1 MKQEKSKNTKDLLTL
16 IQESEKKRE
25 TLQELSGLLETWQ
38 SLSIEEQIKRR
49 SSLLTDL
56 SLLESRDRK
65 LCINKLSEA
74 GIISRQDVNK
84 VIEDTRQALNIS
96 DETDDKSLPHI
107 YTVYFPGL
115 VDIVEDN
122 GGSAFLI
129 KEKDS
134 LKITKRIEKDDV
146 IYLPP
151 PKEYIPWLL
160 PTGERILDYY
170 GLDKALDNKTADSFL
185 YDELVSY
192 HKAISEFPSLEY
204 YDLIA
209 AWILHTYL
217 LESIKYSPII
227 CLFAIP
233 ERGKTRTGQGM
244 IYLAYHGIHV
254 ESLRDAYLVRVAN
267 DLKAS
272 LFFDVMNIWHKAEKN
287 GTEDILLHRF
297 ERGAKV
303 PRVLYPEKGPLRD
316 TVYYSVFGPT
326 IISTNEGLHR
336 ILDTRAIS
344 INMPQS
350 VRSFENDVTPE
361 SSIALKEKLVSFRA
375 RHLEEPLPNIPKP
388 ARGRLGDILKSLH
401 QIILL
406 AKPEKCSSF
415 LKLVKIIEE
424 ERLIEKTGSL
434 EAEILKEVVMLQE
447 KVNRS
452 TLPVKEI
459 TDALNTGKADK
470 YQLSY
475 QRVGR
480 SLSAMGFKKIKTV
493 EGSSGIIFDED
504 AIERL
509 KASYGLHIKE
519 TPVIP
524 VTPVMPGS
532 G

>member
-1 MKQEKSKNTKDLLTL
+1 MRKSLSVSRNKDLATL

-25 TLQELSGLLETWQ
+25 TLQELSRLLETWQ
-38 SLSIEEQIKRR
+38 DLSIEEQIKRR
-49 SSLLTDL
+49 SSLLTDI

-65 LCINKLSEA
+65 LCVAKLSEA
-74 GIISRQDVNK
+74 GIISRHDANK
-84 VIEDTRQALNIS
+84 VIEDARQALNIS
-96 DETDDKSLPHI
+96 DELDDKSLPRI
-107 YTVYFPGL
+107 YSASFPDL

-122 GGSAFLI
+122 GGSAFLV

-134 LKITKRIEKDDV
+134 LKVIKRIEKED
-146 IYLPP
+146 ITYLPP
-151 PKEYIPWLL
+151 PKENIPWLL
-160 PTGERILDYY
+160 PSGERVLDYY
-170 GLDKALDNKTADSFL
+170 GLDKALGNKTADSFL

-192 HKAISEFPSLEY
+192 HKAISELPNEEY

-217 LESIKYSPII
+217 LESVKYSPII

-272 LFFDVMNIWHKAEKN
+272 LFFDVMNVWHKAEKN

-336 ILDTRAIS
+336 ILETRAIS

-350 VRSFENDVTPE
+350 IRGFENDVSPE
-361 SSIALKEKLVSFRA
+361 SAIALKEHLVSFRA
-375 RHLEEPLPNIPKP
+375 RHLQEALSDIPKP
-388 ARGRLGDILKSLH
+388 ARGRLGDILKPLH
-401 QIILL
+401 QMILL
-406 AKPEKCSSF
+406 ARPEKEVSF
-415 LKLVKIIEE
+415 LKLVKRIEE
-424 ERLIEKTGSL
+424 DRLIEKTGSL
-434 EAEILKEVVMLQE
+434 EAEILKEVINLQE
-447 KVNRS
+447 SVNRS
-452 TLPVKEI
+452 ILPVKDI
-459 TDALNTGKADK
+459 TDALNTGKIDK

-475 QRVGR
+475 QRIGR
-480 SLSAMGFKKIKTV
+480 RLSAMGFKKVKTV
-493 EGSSGIIFDED
+493 EGSSGIIFDEET
-504 AIERL
+504 IERL
-509 KASYGLHIKE
+509 KASYGLKE

-532 G
+532 D

>member
-74 GIISRQDVNK
+74 GIISRQDANK

-96 DETDDKSLPHI
+96 DETDDKSLPHV

-134 LKITKRIEKDDV
+134 LKIIKRIEKDDV

-192 HKAISEFPSLEY
+192 HKSISEFPSIEY

-217 LESIKYSPII
+217 
-227 CLFAIP
+227 
-233 ERGKTRTGQGM
+233 
-244 IYLAYHGIHV
+244 
-254 ESLRDAYLVRVAN
+254 
-267 DLKAS
+267 
-272 LFFDVMNIWHKAEKN
+272 
-287 GTEDILLHRF
+287 
-297 ERGAKV
+297 
-303 PRVLYPEKGPLRD
+303 
-316 TVYYSVFGPT
+316 
-326 IISTNEGLHR
+326 
-336 ILDTRAIS
+336 
-344 INMPQS
+344 
-350 VRSFENDVTPE
+350 
-361 SSIALKEKLVSFRA
+361 
-375 RHLEEPLPNIPKP
+375 
-388 ARGRLGDILKSLH
+388 
-401 QIILL
+401 
-406 AKPEKCSSF
+406 
-415 LKLVKIIEE
+415 
-424 ERLIEKTGSL
+424 
-434 EAEILKEVVMLQE
+434 
-447 KVNRS
+447 
-452 TLPVKEI
+452 
-459 TDALNTGKADK
+459 
-470 YQLSY
+470 
-475 QRVGR
+475 
-480 SLSAMGFKKIKTV
+480 
-493 EGSSGIIFDED
+493 
-504 AIERL
+504 
-509 KASYGLHIKE
+509 
-519 TPVIP
+519 
-524 VTPVMPGS
+524 
-532 G
+532 